1 MASETSNMSKIKIA
15 LQKSIE
21 ANKKSNID
29 KKSDEEYFIEEF
41 KSVNLK
47 GGEANLAQLDV
58 LPRFYNG
65 LPAETDEL
73 KQKLREEARAQFLQR
88 RSRSLLDNDELKK
101 LYSVLEANSTTPE
114 DEFSSICEDN
124 LMDYECFLKAK
135 SLSSSKC
142 QQYFKPMIFAKLQH
156 GDPHGRISVM
166 AFFNYV
172 MRKVRKSAYF

>member
-1 MASETSNMSKIKIA
+1 MIYFVRSCGSTSGSTIL
-15 LQKSIE
+15 LQSYIVVKLLINGFCWE
-21 ANKKSNID
+21 KFNEKCKFFKNILI
-29 KKSDEEYFIEEF
+29 SFIF
-41 KSVNLK
+41 T
-47 GGEANLAQLDV
+47 
-58 LPRFYNG
+58 F
-65 LPAETDEL
+65 
-73 KQKLREEARAQFLQR
+73 QR

-101 LYSVLEANSTTPE
+101 LYSVLEANSATPE

-124 LMDYECFLKAK
+124 LMDYESFLKAK

-172 MRKVRKSAYF
+172 MRKVYSIFFI

>member
-1 MASETSNMSKIKIA
+1 MHGLKCAISAFLKNESLSYCSLFLDGETIYIILIS
-15 LQKSIE
+15 
-21 ANKKSNID
+21 
-29 KKSDEEYFIEEF
+29 FIF
-41 KSVNLK
+41 T
-47 GGEANLAQLDV
+47 
-58 LPRFYNG
+58 F
-65 LPAETDEL
+65 
-73 KQKLREEARAQFLQR
+73 QR

-101 LYSVLEANSTTPE
+101 LYSVLEANSATPE

-124 LMDYECFLKAK
+124 LMDYESFLKAK

-172 MRKVRKSAYF
+172 MRKVYSILFI

>member
-1 MASETSNMSKIKIA
+1 MLPPVPWIYIILIS
-15 LQKSIE
+15 
-21 ANKKSNID
+21 
-29 KKSDEEYFIEEF
+29 FIF
-41 KSVNLK
+41 T
-47 GGEANLAQLDV
+47 
-58 LPRFYNG
+58 F
-65 LPAETDEL
+65 
-73 KQKLREEARAQFLQR
+73 QR

-124 LMDYECFLKAK
+124 LMDYESFLKAK

-172 MRKVRKSAYF
+172 MRKVDIFCPFIWTHQHRKKYPFLYVCIFFSK